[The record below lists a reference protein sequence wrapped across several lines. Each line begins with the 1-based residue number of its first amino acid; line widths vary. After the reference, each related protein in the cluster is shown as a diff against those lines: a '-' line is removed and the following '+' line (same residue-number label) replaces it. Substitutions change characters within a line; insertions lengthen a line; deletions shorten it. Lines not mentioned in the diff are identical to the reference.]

1 MFNSDKCECAASCY
15 HECMCDWVVKKEWQ
29 GLSDDE
35 IIEKY
40 IPIWGVMIN
49 ARDRDETIDFAR
61 AIEAKLKEKN
71 NV

>member
-1 MFNSDKCECAASCY
+1 MFNSDKCECNASCY

-35 IIEKY
+35 YVDMIIKANTPMKSAPDMAIEF
-40 IPIWGVMIN
+40 G
-49 ARDRDETIDFAR
+49 R

-71 NV
+71 G